1 MLANRKRTPPA
12 RGVGLRLAPLLLLAL
27 CPALTGQAAAEEAGG
42 LRFDPPADWQPQPK
56 PMRTANFVVPGAGGD
71 GECAVH
77 YFGAGQGGSVEANV
91 QRWLGQFLGADGR
104 PLQAADAKRAERT
117 VNGIAVTTLDVAG
130 TYLFK
135 PFPMA
140 RQAVEKP
147 GYRMLAAIA
156 RGPDA
161 PIFFKLTAPAK
172 TAAAAEAAFHRMLD
186 SLRK

>member
-1 MLANRKRTPPA
+1 M
-12 RGVGLRLAPLLLLAL
+12 RLASWLLLAFCGL
-27 CPALTGQAAAEEAGG
+27 PAGQAAAEEAGG
-42 LRFDPPADWQPQPK
+42 LRYDPPSDWQSQPK

-77 YFGAGQGGSVEANV
+77 YFGPGQGGGVEANV
-91 QRWLGQFLGADGR
+91 RRWLGQFLGADGR
-104 PLQAADAKRAERT
+104 PLAAAQAKQLERT
-117 VNGIAVTTLDVAG
+117 VNGIAVTTLDVSG

-140 RQAVEKP
+140 RQAVKKP

-156 RGPDA
+156 SGPDA
-161 PIFFKLTAPAK
+161 PIFFKLTAPDK
-172 TAAAAEAAFHRMLD
+172 TAAEAETAFHKMID

>member
-1 MLANRKRTPPA
+1 MIISRKRAPA
-12 RGVGLRLAPLLLLAL
+12 PRVVGLRFAPWLLLLFCLAS
-27 CPALTGQAAAEEAGG
+27 AGQSAAQEAGG
-42 LRFDPPADWQPQPK
+42 LRFDAPSGWESQPK

-71 GECAVH
+71 GECAVY
-77 YFGAGQGGSVEANV
+77 YFGPGQGGGVEANI

-104 PLQAADAKRAERT
+104 PLRAADAKRTQRT
-117 VNGIAVTTLDVAG
+117 VNGIEVTTLDVAG

-147 GYRMLAAIA
+147 GYRMLAVIA

-161 PIFFKLTAPAK
+161 PIFFKLTAPRE
-172 TAAAAEAAFHRMLD
+172 TAAAAEAAFHKMID

>member
-1 MLANRKRTPPA
+1 MRKQTPTPRVA
-12 RGVGLRLAPLLLLAL
+12 GFRLASWLLLAF
-27 CPALTGQAAAEEAGG
+27 CPLLTGQSAAEEAGG
-42 LRFDPPADWQPQPK
+42 LRYDPPSDWESQPK

-71 GECAVH
+71 GECAVY
-77 YFGAGQGGSVEANV
+77 YFGPGQGGGVEANV
-91 QRWLGQFLGADGR
+91 RRWLGQFLGADGR
-104 PLQAADAKRAERT
+104 PLQAAYAKRMERT

-130 TYLFK
+130 TYLVK

-161 PIFFKLTAPAK
+161 PVFFKFTAPGK
-172 TAAAAEAAFHRMLD
+172 TAAAAEASFHKMID
-186 SLRK
+186 SLRQ